1 MDYLEDI
8 KLLNMLEMILMME
21 VILQYILK
29 EKVEIMSNLI
39 QLVYILLG

>member
-29 EKVEIMSNLI
+29 EKVEIMLN
-39 QLVYILLG
+39 